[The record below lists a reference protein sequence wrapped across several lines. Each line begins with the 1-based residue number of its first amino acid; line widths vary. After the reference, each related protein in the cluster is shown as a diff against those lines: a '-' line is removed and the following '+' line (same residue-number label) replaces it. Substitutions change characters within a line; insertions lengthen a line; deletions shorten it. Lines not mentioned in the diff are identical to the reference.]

1 MSLLRQLR
9 PGDIALSRWL
19 DRRPAFD
26 PALTKTVADII
37 AEVEQQGAA
46 AVLQHTRRFDAPTIE
61 SLYVLYDIYD
71 LSVLS
76 DQHKAAIDEAIE
88 RVTDFHELQLETLTE
103 GMYELPVG
111 WGWRT
116 SSHEDDD
123 GEEVGMAGQRLLPMV
138 SAGIYVPGGK
148 ADYPSSVVMNVVPAK
163 VAGVARIVVATPP
176 RDDGNVSPAV
186 VYACQALGVEKVLM
200 AGGASAIAA
209 MALGFEGFA
218 RVDVIAGPGSNY
230 VNEAKR
236 QLWGV
241 VGLDTYA
248 GPSEICVVADDE
260 ANVKFAAADFLTQIE
275 HAEDNVGLL
284 VTTSGVMADKVD
296 GEIRRQLQGA
306 PRAETMKKAIAD
318 RSACVVARDMDEV
331 REVVNRFAPEH
342 LALHVKDPPKLAEG
356 IQNAGAIMMGPYTP
370 QSVGD
375 YAEGPSH
382 TLPTS
387 GAARFASPVNVMT
400 FLKFQS
406 VSMLEREN
414 VELLA
419 PTVAAF
425 GEMEGLPQHA
435 YGTSVRLEQAEE

>member
-37 AEVEQQGAA
+37 AEVDQQGAA
-46 AVLQHTRRFDAPTIE
+46 AVLEHTRRFDAPALE
-61 SLYVLYDIYD
+61 DLYVQYDLYD

-76 DQHKAAIDEAIE
+76 DEHKAAIDAAIE

-116 SSHEDDD
+116 CSHEDDE
-123 GEEVGMAGQRLLPMV
+123 GEEVGMAGQRLLPV
-138 SAGIYVPGGK
+138 LCAGIYVPGGK

-176 RDDGNVSPAV
+176 RDDGRVSPAV
-186 VYACQALGVEKVLM
+186 VYACKQLGVEKVLM

-209 MALGFEGFA
+209 MALGIDGFP
-218 RVDVIAGPGSNY
+218 RVDVIAGPGNNY

-236 QLWGV
+236 QLWGA
-241 VGLDTYA
+241 VGLDSYA
-248 GPSEICVVADDE
+248 GPSEVCVVADGT
-260 ANVKFAAADFLTQIE
+260 ANPKFAAADFLTQIE

-284 VTTSGVMADKVD
+284 ITTSGVMADKID
-296 GEIRRQLQGA
+296 GEIRRQLQSA
-306 PRAETMKKAIAD
+306 PRAETMSKAITD
-318 RSACVVARDMDEV
+318 NCACVIAGNMGEV

-342 LALHVKDPPKLAEG
+342 LALHVEEPTKLAER
-356 IQNAGAIMMGPYTP
+356 IRNAGAIMMGPYTP
-370 QSVGD
+370 QSIGD

-419 PTVAAF
+419 PTVAALA
-425 GEMEGLPQHA
+425 EMEGLPQHA
-435 YGTSVRLEQAEE
+435 FGTSVRLEE

>member
-9 PGDIALSRWL
+9 PGDIALLRWL
-19 DRRPAFD
+19 DRRPVFD
-26 PALTKTVADII
+26 PALTKTVAEII
-37 AEVEQQGAA
+37 AQVGEGGAA
-46 AVLQHTRRFDAPTIE
+46 AVLQHTRRFDAPAIE
-61 SLYVLYDIYD
+61 SLYVVYDLYD

-76 DQHKAAIDEAIE
+76 KEHKATIDEAIE

-103 GMYELPVG
+103 GMSELPAG

-116 SSHEDDD
+116 SAHEDDD
-123 GEEVGMAGQRLLPMV
+123 GEETGMAGQRLLPV
-138 SAGIYVPGGK
+138 QSAGIYVPGGK

-163 VAGVARIVVATPP
+163 VAGVDRIVVATPP
-176 RDDGNVSPAV
+176 REDGSVSPAV
-186 VYACQALGVEKVLM
+186 VYACQELGVEKVLM
-200 AGGASAIAA
+200 AGGASAVAA
-209 MALGFEGFA
+209 MALGLEDFP
-218 RVDVIAGPGSNY
+218 RVDVIAGPGSKY

-236 QLWGV
+236 QLWGA
-241 VGLDTYA
+241 VGLDSYA
-248 GPSEICVVADDE
+248 GPSEICVVADDK

-284 VTTSGVMADKVD
+284 VVTSGVTADKID
-296 GEIRRQLQGA
+296 GEIRKQLQGA
-306 PRAETMKKAIAD
+306 KRAETMKKALAD
-318 RSACVVARDMDEV
+318 NCACVIAGNMGEV
-331 REVVNRFAPEH
+331 QEVVNRFAPEH
-342 LALHVKDPPKLAEG
+342 LALLVEDPTKLAEG
-356 IQNAGAIMMGPYTP
+356 IRNAGAIMMGPYTP
-370 QSVGD
+370 QSIGD

-406 VSMLEREN
+406 VSMLEKKN

-435 YGTSVRLEQAEE
+435 FGTSVRLEQAEE